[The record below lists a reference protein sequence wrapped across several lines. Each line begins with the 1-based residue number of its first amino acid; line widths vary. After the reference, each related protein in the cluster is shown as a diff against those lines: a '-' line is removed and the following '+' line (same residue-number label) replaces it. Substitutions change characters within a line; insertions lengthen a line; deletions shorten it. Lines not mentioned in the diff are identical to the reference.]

1 MKRSDRFWLFVAV
14 LTLVAG
20 ITLYLAGYLPRVVFL
35 SLPISAFVFWIGT
48 ILYQNASDGQRRSVL
63 RVAVLLAMAGV
74 GAIIGWTNIGF
85 IFVYGIGCIGVGFM
99 IFALALRFYP
109 RRGTAEHFLEGVLR
123 IILYLSVFLLGRGQN
138 EPTEEKIGDL
148 ASHVRTRLCGNLFV

>member
-1 MKRSDRFWLFVAV
+1 MTKPNKTRRDFLKQTGTMAAATGAVAYFPWNEKAFGNQDKNDRP
-14 LTLVAG
+14 T
-20 ITLYLAGYLPRVVFL
+20 
-35 SLPISAFVFWIGT
+35 
-48 ILYQNASDGQRRSVL
+48 
-63 RVAVLLAMAGV
+63 
-74 GAIIGWTNIGF
+74 
-85 IFVYGIGCIGVGFM
+85 IGCIGVGFM